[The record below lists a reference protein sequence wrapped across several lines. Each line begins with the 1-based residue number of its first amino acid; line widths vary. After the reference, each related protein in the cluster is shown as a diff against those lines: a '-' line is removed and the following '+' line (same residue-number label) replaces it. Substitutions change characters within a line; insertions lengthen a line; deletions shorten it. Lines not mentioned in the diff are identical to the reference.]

1 MSEARCGMAAD
12 ELAASSAA
20 TRERLTAAA
29 EDLLGAERAAEL
41 ADRIALLASQ
51 VALVSAQAGEPLLRW
66 ATQAGTAGR
75 AKARDHG

>member
-1 MSEARCGMAAD
+1 MAAD
-12 ELAASSAA
+12 ELSASAAA
-20 TRERLTAAA
+20 TRQRLTRAA

-51 VALVSAQAGEPLLRW
+51 IALVSAQDAEPLLRW
-66 ATQAGTAGR
+66 PGQAGTAGG